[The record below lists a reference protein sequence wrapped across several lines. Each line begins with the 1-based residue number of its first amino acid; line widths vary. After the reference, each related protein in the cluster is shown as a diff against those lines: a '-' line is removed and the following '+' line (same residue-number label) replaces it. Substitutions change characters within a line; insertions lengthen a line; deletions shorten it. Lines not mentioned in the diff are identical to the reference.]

1 MENIT
6 ELTIDE
12 LDEIAGG
19 LPILIPAVVWATMEG
34 VAVGATIYAA
44 VKVAV
49 S

>member
-1 MENIT
+1 MNNIT

-12 LDEIAGG
+12 LDEISGG
-19 LPILIPAVVWATMEG
+19 APILIPAAVWAAMEG

-44 VKVAV
+44 VKVAM